1 MDKEKR
7 EKILNQIL
15 DQTDYQIV
23 LVEINKK
30 RIQKQLEEMKGATKE
45 ETAKKRMEIDSMDSA
60 IKNSMQLV
68 EIIQN
73 EL

>member
-15 DQTDYQIV
+15 DQTDYQII
-23 LVEINKK
+23 LTELNKK
-30 RIQKQLEEMKGATKE
+30 KLEKQLAEMKGATKE
-45 ETAKKRMEIDSMDSA
+45 ETAKKRVEIDAMENG
-60 IKNSMQLV
+60 IKSSLQLR
-68 EIIQN
+68 EIIEN